1 MEVGELPVS
10 PQALNSPAPISE
22 PSRQV
27 LQENPADVS
36 DDDQMVICEEGGG
49 VEIDLKCKEK
59 VTDSDSE
66 SQSDVE
72 TSLENRSFPQQRFSP
87 VSSKNST
94 DVTYRPKPIK
104 AIIPTS
110 DSTTKYSATSSSNTL
125 SYYSPVNPSGITGF
139 QPTGGAFKTMPVSPK
154 VGKNEVKT
162 DQNEIGEWSNFS
174 DSCNNIVTVKS
185 NDAVSQWVSSSG
197 IQTTTIS
204 SKSNHTLTILK
215 PQAKESSIIQMGDNH
230 NQTNQFPNQPVT
242 VAIFTGQPALC
253 LSNDTERSQPVVVVA
268 STPSEHP
275 VQYVYMP
282 PPFTVSDSSGR
293 NLSLPVQLVPKT
305 AAQSV
310 IVSQPLNKPLSQGI
324 PLQSDVQTSQTQIST
339 SSSNSGRYTGCSE
352 IVFLVLEL
360 FNMLQRFIF
369 IRCMFICKLHSVNEF
384 SIFQNSAVLERR
396 SCYHYIT

>member
-1 MEVGELPVS
+1 
-10 PQALNSPAPISE
+10 
-22 PSRQV
+22 
-27 LQENPADVS
+27 
-36 DDDQMVICEEGGG
+36 
-49 VEIDLKCKEK
+49 
-59 VTDSDSE
+59 
-66 SQSDVE
+66 
-72 TSLENRSFPQQRFSP
+72 
-87 VSSKNST
+87 
-94 DVTYRPKPIK
+94 
-104 AIIPTS
+104 
-110 DSTTKYSATSSSNTL
+110 
-125 SYYSPVNPSGITGF
+125 
-139 QPTGGAFKTMPVSPK
+139 MPVSPK

-384 SIFQNSAVLERR
+384 FHFSKFCCARATVMLPLE
-396 SCYHYIT
+396 SY